1 MILNIVLGTSCIV
14 FGIGLI
20 NYYQNLVKQNKHAG
34 LSYGFRNAG
43 IGLVIIGI
51 GLIFRSFN

>member
-1 MILNIVLGTSCIV
+1 MILNIVLGISCIV

-20 NYYQNLVKQNKHAG
+20 NYYQNLVKHNKHAG

-43 IGLVIIGI
+43 IGLIIM
-51 GLIFRSFN
+51 